1 MPKSDKRLSITIS
14 KMHDDMLKKISDD
27 LGISVA
33 QVIGLC
39 LEVLKELAKDPK
51 HISPKAKYVLTLIS

>member
-1 MPKSDKRLSITIS
+1 
-14 KMHDDMLKKISDD
+14 MHDDMLKKISDD